1 MKRRK
6 FITLLG
12 GAAVT
17 WPLAGRAQ
25 QRPLPVIGYLSS
37 GSAKGFA
44 TRLAAFRQGLLE
56 TGYREGQSV
65 AIEYRWAEEQND
77 RLPELATELV
87 RAGVTVI
94 AAFGPNAALA
104 AKKTTATIPIVF
116 EMGVDPVASGLV
128 ASLSRPDGNIT
139 GATSLN
145 VELGPK
151 RLEVLRELA
160 PTATIFALLVNPTN
174 PSAETVTKD
183 LQATA
188 GTLGLEL
195 HVLHASSEREFDVA
209 FARLVELRASGLV
222 VSADPFFVSRS
233 ERIIDLTLRHAACG
247 DLSVSRLRRRRRA
260 DELWGQ
266 RCGVA
271 PPSRH
276 LRRPDSQGREAG
288 RSAGPASHQD
298 FLWACSTC
306 SRFRSCFSSFLS
318 SVTSSTSLATPSP
331 NASAITDRGTS

>member
-1 MKRRK
+1 MQVKRRD

-12 GAAVT
+12 GAVT
-17 WPLAGRAQ
+17 AWPMAARGQ
-25 QRPLPVIGYLSS
+25 QRPLPMIGYLSS

-44 TRLAAFRQGLLE
+44 TRLAAFRQGLQE

-65 AIEYRWAEEQND
+65 AIEYRWAEERND
-77 RLPELATELV
+77 RLPELAIELV

-151 RLEVLRELA
+151 RLEFLRELV
-160 PTATIFALLVNPTN
+160 PTAKVVALLVNPTN
-174 PSAETVTKD
+174 PSAETATRD

-188 GTLGLEL
+188 RTLGLEL
-195 HVLHASSEREFDVA
+195 HVLHASSERDFDIV
-209 FARLVELRASGLV
+209 FATLGQLRAGGLV

-233 ERIIDLTLRHAACG
+233 EQLIDLTLRHASAAIFQSRDFVAAG
-247 DLSVSRLRRRRRA
+247 GLMSYGGSVAESHRQAGIYTGRILKGEKPVDLPVQQVTKFELVINLKTARTLGLEIPPKILALA
-260 DELWGQ
+260 DE
-266 RCGVA
+266 VV
-271 PPSRH
+271 
-276 LRRPDSQGREAG
+276 E
-288 RSAGPASHQD
+288 
-298 FLWACSTC
+298 
-306 SRFRSCFSSFLS
+306 
-318 SVTSSTSLATPSP
+318 
-331 NASAITDRGTS
+331 

>member
-1 MKRRK
+1 MQFGQLKRRD
-6 FITLLG
+6 FIALLG
-12 GAAVT
+12 GAVAT
-17 WPLAGRAQ
+17 PLAARAQ

-56 TGYREGQSV
+56 AGYREGQSV

-104 AKKTTATIPIVF
+104 AKKTTATVPIVF

-209 FARLVELRASGLV
+209 FARLVELRAGGLV

-233 ERIIDLTLRHAACG
+233 ERLIDLTLRHAAAAIFQSRDFAVG
-247 DLSVSRLRRRRRA
+247 GGLMSYGGSVAESHRQAGIYAGRILKGEKPADLPVQQVTKFELVINLKTAKALGLTIPPMLLARA
-260 DELWGQ
+260 DE
-266 RCGVA
+266 VI
-271 PPSRH
+271 
-276 LRRPDSQGREAG
+276 E
-288 RSAGPASHQD
+288 
-298 FLWACSTC
+298 
-306 SRFRSCFSSFLS
+306 
-318 SVTSSTSLATPSP
+318 
-331 NASAITDRGTS
+331 

>member
-1 MKRRK
+1 MRRRD
-6 FITLLG
+6 FIVSIG
-12 GAAVT
+12 GATAVLL
-17 WPLAGRAQ
+17 PLAVRGQ
-25 QRPLPVIGYLSS
+25 QRPLPMIGYLSS

-44 TRLAAFRQGLLE
+44 TRLAAFRQGLQE
-56 TGYREGQSV
+56 TGYREGQSI

-77 RLPELATELV
+77 RLPELAIELV

-151 RLEVLRELA
+151 RLEFLRELA
-160 PTATIFALLVNPTN
+160 PTSKVFALLVNPTN
-174 PSAETVTKD
+174 PSTETVTRD

-188 GTLGLEL
+188 RTLGLEL
-195 HVLHASSEREFDVA
+195 HVLHASSERDFDIA
-209 FARLVELRASGLV
+209 FARLVQLRAGGLV

-233 ERIIDLTLRHAACG
+233 ERLIDLTLRYASAAIFQSRDFAVAG
-247 DLSVSRLRRRRRA
+247 GLMSYGGSVAESHRQAGIYTGRILKGEKPVDLPVQQVTKFEFVINLKTARILGLEIPPKILALA
-260 DELWGQ
+260 DE
-266 RCGVA
+266 VI
-271 PPSRH
+271 
-276 LRRPDSQGREAG
+276 E
-288 RSAGPASHQD
+288 
-298 FLWACSTC
+298 
-306 SRFRSCFSSFLS
+306 
-318 SVTSSTSLATPSP
+318 
-331 NASAITDRGTS
+331 

>member
-1 MKRRK
+1 MRRRDC
-6 FITLLG
+6 IVSIG
-12 GAAVT
+12 GATAVLL
-17 WPLAGRAQ
+17 PLAVRGQ
-25 QRPLPVIGYLSS
+25 QRPMPVIGYLSS

-44 TRLAAFRQGLLE
+44 TRLAAFRQGLQE

-77 RLPELATELV
+77 RLPQLATELV

-104 AKKTTATIPIVF
+104 AKKITATIPIVF

-151 RLEVLRELA
+151 RLEFLRELV
-160 PTATIFALLVNPTN
+160 PTAKVVALLVNPTN
-174 PSAETVTKD
+174 PSAETVTRD

-188 GTLGLEL
+188 RTLGLEL
-195 HVLHASSEREFDVA
+195 HVLHASSERDFDIA
-209 FARLVELRASGLV
+209 FATLGQLRAGGLV

-233 ERIIDLTLRHAACG
+233 EQLIDLTLRHASAAIFQSRDFAAAG
-247 DLSVSRLRRRRRA
+247 GLMSYGGSVAESHRQAGIYTGRILKGEKPVDLPVQQVTKFEFVINLKTARILGLEIPPKILALA
-260 DELWGQ
+260 DE
-266 RCGVA
+266 VI
-271 PPSRH
+271 
-276 LRRPDSQGREAG
+276 E
-288 RSAGPASHQD
+288 
-298 FLWACSTC
+298 
-306 SRFRSCFSSFLS
+306 
-318 SVTSSTSLATPSP
+318 
-331 NASAITDRGTS
+331 

>member
-1 MKRRK
+1 MRRRD
-6 FITLLG
+6 FIVSIG
-12 GAAVT
+12 GATAVLL
-17 WPLAGRAQ
+17 PLAVRGQ
-25 QRPLPVIGYLSS
+25 QRPLPMIGYLSS

-44 TRLAAFRQGLLE
+44 TRLAAFRQGLQE

-77 RLPELATELV
+77 RLPELAIELV

-151 RLEVLRELA
+151 RLEFLRELA
-160 PTATIFALLVNPTN
+160 PTSKVFALLVNPTN
-174 PSAETVTKD
+174 PSTETVTRD

-188 GTLGLEL
+188 RTLGLEL
-195 HVLHASSEREFDVA
+195 HVLHASSERDFDIA
-209 FARLVELRASGLV
+209 FARLVQLRAGGLV

-233 ERIIDLTLRHAACG
+233 ERLIDLTLRHASAAIFQSRDFAVAG
-247 DLSVSRLRRRRRA
+247 GLMSYGGSVAESHRQAGIYTGRILKGEKPVDLPVQQVTKFELVINLKTARTLGLEIPPKILALA
-260 DELWGQ
+260 DE
-266 RCGVA
+266 VV
-271 PPSRH
+271 
-276 LRRPDSQGREAG
+276 E
-288 RSAGPASHQD
+288 
-298 FLWACSTC
+298 
-306 SRFRSCFSSFLS
+306 
-318 SVTSSTSLATPSP
+318 
-331 NASAITDRGTS
+331 